1 MKVSYKFIA
10 VNRQTSRIKMKK
22 TLLSIL
28 SIASLISLER
38 LPLFDPIEKYTLLIS
53 FINERQKNIF
63 S

>member
-1 MKVSYKFIA
+1 MLDFFL
-10 VNRQTSRIKMKK
+10 
-22 TLLSIL
+22 TLPMEISIL